1 MLVLDYDHVIDC
13 MSVVVVHGFELGWI
27 GLNTTYF
34 TIFFK
39 SNLNSSCWEIFIST

>member
-27 GLNTTYF
+27 GLDTRYF
-34 TIFFK
+34 TIFF
-39 SNLNSSCWEIFIST
+39 LNQI